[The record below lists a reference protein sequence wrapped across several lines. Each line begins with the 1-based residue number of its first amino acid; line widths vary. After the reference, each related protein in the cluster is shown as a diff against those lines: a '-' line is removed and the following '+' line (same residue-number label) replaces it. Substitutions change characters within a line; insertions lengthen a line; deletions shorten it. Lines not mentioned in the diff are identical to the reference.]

1 MSQTWGWAVLGECPV
16 SNYTCNI
23 LDKMLK
29 EFSSCLGWL
38 DFRKAAQQ
46 GDETAGRSNWFLHH
60 QRCQLAAL
68 MRAQRC
74 PCTHRGWAEAA
85 RRLELPPGVCRPQ
98 EAVQTSACPA
108 QAGISHWWPGN
119 AGGKLLTGLTP
130 TKASSGLVSHW
141 QEQECGGE
149 VCLQLT
155 SEPTCSK
162 AKADLSI
169 HFLFIA
175 CPAFSCKVVKLKT
188 RVLFM
193 LPLLSGCWHG
203 LLLPPHQPAQGAELH
218 LLWFGVCLFHL
229 FLQLLFLALI
239 SKIIRKIINFC

>member
-1 MSQTWGWAVLGECPV
+1 MILTSPKMS
-16 SNYTCNI
+16 TC
-23 LDKMLK
+23 
-29 EFSSCLGWL
+29 ST
-38 DFRKAAQQ
+38 
-46 GDETAGRSNWFLHH
+46 DESAEVPLPSTVGGQKL
-60 QRCQLAAL
+60 C
-68 MRAQRC
+68 
-74 PCTHRGWAEAA
+74 RGWSCHQVHTDPRRQCRAA
-85 RRLELPPGVCRPQ
+85 PVQPELG
-98 EAVQTSACPA
+98 S
-108 QAGISHWWPGN
+108 
-119 AGGKLLTGLTP
+119 LTGGWGMLV
-130 TKASSGLVSHW
+130 ASCWPDWVPQRLHQGWCHTDSE
-141 QEQECGGE
+141 EQECGGE

-203 LLLPPHQPAQGAELH
+203 LLLPPHQPAQGTELH

-229 FLQLLFLALI
+229 FLQLPFLALI
-239 SKIIRKIINFC
+239 SKIIRKILNFC